1 MAKNVKT
8 PENIESYGKNYSDD
22 GLWNKLAS
30 VAKKAGLKVVY
41 LALILFYALKS
52 PDTSAADR
60 TIIIGALGYFIL
72 PVDLVPDFIPVAGY
86 GDDLGALLWAVARV
100 AKNITPAVKQQAK
113 DKLHDW
119 FGDYDQSK
127 LNDIA

>member
-1 MAKNVKT
+1 MAKNVKI

-22 GLWNKLAS
+22 GLWNKLRK
-30 VAKKAGLKVVY
+30 VAKKSGIKVVY
-41 LALILFYALKS
+41 AVLVLYYALMS
-52 PDTSAADR
+52 PTTSAKDR
-60 TIIIGALGYFIL
+60 AIIIGALGYFIL
-72 PVDLVPDFIPVAGY
+72 PLDLMPDFIPISGY

-119 FGDYDQSK
+119 FGNYDENEI
-127 LNDIA
+127 NDVA

>member
-1 MAKNVKT
+1 MAKNVRM
-8 PENIESYGKNYSDD
+8 PDNIESYGKNYSDD

-30 VAKKAGLKVVY
+30 VAKKAGLKMTY
-41 LALILFYALKS
+41 LVLVLYYALMS
-52 PDTSAADR
+52 PATSAADR
-60 TIIIGALGYFIL
+60 AKIIGALGYFIL
-72 PVDLVPDFIPVAGY
+72 PADLIPDILPGI
-86 GDDLGALLWAVARV
+86 GLTDDWAVGMWALARV
-100 AKNITPAVKQQAK
+100 IMNIDPAVKQQAK